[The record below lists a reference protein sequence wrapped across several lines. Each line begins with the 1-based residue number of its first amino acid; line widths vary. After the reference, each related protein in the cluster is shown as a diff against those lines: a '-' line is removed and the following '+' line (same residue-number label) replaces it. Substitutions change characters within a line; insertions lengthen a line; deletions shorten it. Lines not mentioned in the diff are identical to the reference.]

1 MYIKNKTMPEADAET
16 TGLAK
21 WAANKFYVDEFYD
34 RIVVRPLTILS
45 DVLFVVI
52 DKLVIDLLVMATA
65 WIVGFTGR
73 TIRLVQTGNTG
84 VYIFAMVIGMM
95 VLMFI
100 QLVY

>member
-1 MYIKNKTMPEADAET
+1 MYC
-16 TGLAK
+16 
-21 WAANKFYVDEFYD
+21 
-34 RIVVRPLTILS
+34 
-45 DVLFVVI
+45 LFCV
-52 DKLVIDLLVMATA
+52 DKLVIDLVVMATA